1 MMSEDS
7 AGLIRRGKRG
17 MQDMGILCIGEMLID
32 FTPVVTPAGNA
43 YMANP
48 GGAPANVAVSA
59 ARNGIEA
66 GFLGKLGNDDFGRLL
81 LNTLKENNV
90 EVLLPTLTDEAT
102 TTLAFVTLDD
112 KGDRSFTFARKPGA
126 DMLLSEEE
134 VEKADITKWDI
145 VHAGS
150 VRQSGAAAGKASS
163 ERDAVLKMLK
173 KAKDA
178 GKLVSFDINYRDKI
192 WSVEECL
199 SESEKIYPLTDLM
212 KISEEE
218 LVFVGGIENSPAFM
232 KEYGI
237 SVIALTRGGDGA
249 RVYYNCTDKALNAEE
264 GWRDTGDGRVFCT
277 DIESM
282 KVEHVVDT
290 TGAGDAYWGGFLSAL
305 VRQGIRQT
313 SDITMDKLCNALRYG
328 AVSGGLCI
336 QKSGGIPAI
345 PAREEIE
352 EVLKTLIR

>member
-1 MMSEDS
+1 MMSEDKPDHY
-7 AGLIRRGKRG
+7 IKRG
-17 MQDMGILCIGEMLID
+17 MVNMGILCIGEMLID
-32 FTPVVTPAGNA
+32 FTPVVTPEGNA

-81 LNTLKENNV
+81 LKTLKENNV
-90 EVLLPTLTDEAT
+90 EVLLPSLTDEAI

-134 VEKADITKWDI
+134 VEKTDIAKWDVI
-145 VHAGS
+145 HAGS
-150 VRQSGAAAGKASS
+150 VSQSGAVAGNITS

-178 GKLVSFDINYRDKI
+178 GKMVSFDINYRDKI
-192 WSVEECL
+192 WSVDDCL
-199 SESEKIYPLTDLM
+199 TESKKIFPLTDLM

-218 LVFVGGIENSPAFM
+218 LVFVGGQDNIPAFM
-232 KEYGI
+232 KEYDI
-237 SVIALTRGGDGA
+237 SVTALTRGGDGA
-249 RVYYNCTDKALNAEE
+249 RVYYNCADKALNAEE
-264 GWRDTGDGRVFCT
+264 GWKDTGDGRVFFT
-277 DIESM
+277 DMASM

-290 TGAGDAYWGGFLSAL
+290 TGAGDAYWGGFLSSL
-305 VRQGIRQT
+305 VRQGIHKT
-313 SDITMDKLCNALRYG
+313 SDITMDKLYNALRYG

-345 PAREEIE
+345 PARDEIE
-352 EVLKTLIR
+352 EVLKIG